1 MLSDSISRDALTTDI
16 LCQFHPQ
23 EEWEEKRKKKMKEK
37 ANNAL
42 NEYNFSIITS
52 NQVSLS
58 EQLVLNLLKNT

>member
-1 MLSDSISRDALTTDI
+1 MLGDSISRDALTTDI

-23 EEWEEKRKKKMKEK
+23 EEWEEKHKKMKEK

>member
-1 MLSDSISRDALTTDI
+1 
-16 LCQFHPQ
+16 
-23 EEWEEKRKKKMKEK
+23 MKEK